1 MRLYS
6 GVALAVLFNSG
17 VWADDAVQVRPHAG
31 IGKLD
36 SDTYRHA
43 GLRLLLNANAE
54 KKYGFELT
62 RISSS
67 RNDYIAAG
75 IVLEQKKA
83 GWFNMSIGTVSYF
96 GQGDTQMNQPGLV
109 ANLGWE
115 PDTSGAFKP
124 FVTLRNDV
132 IFVAG
137 KTQFGN
143 ALSAGLSVGF

>member
-1 MRLYS
+1 MRRWFCI
-6 GVALAVLFNSG
+6 ALAALFSAG
-17 VWADDAVQVRPHAG
+17 AQAEDSVQVRPQAG
-31 IGKLD
+31 IGSLD
-36 SDTYRHA
+36 SDKCQHA

-54 KKYGFELT
+54 KKYGLELT
-62 RISSS
+62 RISSPKA
-67 RNDYIAAG
+67 DYVAAG

-83 GWFNMSIGTVSYF
+83 GWFNMSIGTIGYF
-96 GQGDTQMNQPGLV
+96 GQGGTTLNYPGLI

-115 PDTSGAFKP
+115 PDTPGAFKP

-143 ALSAGLSVGF
+143 ALSAGLAVGF